1 MTRIRKSKRRWCV
14 RVSDGSQKLLPF
26 YVHFRLVTFTIF
38 TSPCL
43 PRRAAGARR
52 SSPPTFYTYSKLILE
67 ALPHLPYSRPSAAAR
82 GGGARS
88 SRELLHRYWLH
99 RLCRKALLAY
109 PTTRCI
115 KEILLALG
123 LRLGGGNHFRQR
135 PKAYCSLLAGL
146 QPAALTFPG

>member
-67 ALPHLPYSRPSAAAR
+67 ALPHLKYLTQGLPLLLEAEALAAHVNCCIAIGSTASAAKRCWRTPLQDASKRFCLHLGSDLEAAITSDR
-82 GGGARS
+82 GQKPTVASSQVS
-88 SRELLHRYWLH
+88 SRR
-99 RLCRKALLAY
+99 R
-109 PTTRCI
+109 
-115 KEILLALG
+115 
-123 LRLGGGNHFRQR
+123 
-135 PKAYCSLLAGL
+135 
-146 QPAALTFPG
+146 